1 MNFIEVLEKISD
13 RNNLTREEASFALR
27 SVISGELP
35 ESQIAAFLFG
45 MRSKGETIDEL
56 TAFVNVMRQASVNV
70 NVDVEGAVDMCGTGG
85 DHSGTFNISTASMF
99 VVAGAGVPVL
109 KHGNRSISSK
119 SGSYDVLEK
128 LGVVPSLEATLVEKC
143 FAETKMAFMFAP
155 LFHPAMK
162 HVMPARKSLGM
173 RTFFNILGPLLNP
186 AGVKRQVIGA
196 YNREVASLMIRILT
210 NLDTEYAFTLH
221 AHDGLD
227 ELSTTDLTDLFELKN
242 SVSSE
247 VIRFDPTELGYRRV
261 SMTQLQGGDAMTNAD
276 IIRSILKG
284 TSTDEQREIVELNA
298 TFSIFV
304 SGKASSIK
312 EAKELAVDSIISG
325 NALKTLDLFAQCT
338 QDLSG
343 TTP

>member
-1 MNFIEVLEKISD
+1 MKFTEILEKISD
-13 RNNLTREEASFALR
+13 RINLTQEEASFALE

-45 MRSKGETIDEL
+45 MRSKGETIEEL
-56 TAFVNVMRQASVNV
+56 TSFVNVMRMASVVVRV
-70 NVDVEGAVDMCGTGG
+70 NTERAVDMCGTGG

-119 SGSYDVLEK
+119 SGSYDVLEE
-128 LGVVPSLEATLVEKC
+128 LGVVPNLDASKVEAC
-143 FAETKMAFMFAP
+143 FAEVNMAFMFAP

-196 YNREVASLMIRILT
+196 YNRDVASIMIRIMT
-210 NLDTEYAFTLH
+210 NLDTEYAFALH

-227 ELSTTDLTDLFELKN
+227 EISTTDLTDLFELKN
-242 SVSSE
+242 SVSSG
-247 VIRFDPTELGYRRV
+247 VIRFDPAELGYKKV
-261 SMTQLQGGDAMTNAD
+261 NLNQLQGGDAKTNAG
-276 IIRSILKG
+276 IIRSIMQGK
-284 TSTDEQREIVELNA
+284 STTEQSEIVELNA
-298 TFSIFV
+298 AFSIFV
-304 SGKASSIK
+304 SGTVNSIQ
-312 EAKELAVDSIISG
+312 EAKDLAVDSIRSG
-325 NALKTLDLFAQCT
+325 NALSALDRFAQCT

-343 TTP
+343 I